1 MLAHAG
7 IDANQARTGDGATPL
22 FAACVKGHTDIVT
35 LLLAHAGI
43 DANQARTDVG
53 ATPLLVACVTGHTE
67 IVTLLLAQDGIDANQ
82 ARTDAITTLGFA
94 GVVYAMAEVAPTETI
109 TKQAMILTHGLS
121 AVQVCRAL
129 LDAEDSGMDVRPLR
143 YWLAVHVGFCGY
155 FAKNL

>member
-1 MLAHAG
+1 MH
-7 IDANQARTGDGATPL
+7 
-22 FAACVKGHTDIVT
+22 
-35 LLLAHAGI
+35 
-43 DANQARTDVG
+43 
-53 ATPLLVACVTGHTE
+53 
-67 IVTLLLAQDGIDANQ
+67 
-82 ARTDAITTLGFA
+82 AITTLGFA